1 LFYII
6 LLFGFLNI
14 VKGERSSPLL
24 LWGKKTNSCKT
35 KLTQATRLN
44 DQLLF
49 NDDMLSCLSQQNFEK
64 VVVLLQDEFNLDT
77 LRKLTSENHQSGKI
91 LQLKSYLQLPSTL
104 SVQNFVQERKFSDTF
119 KDNEV
124 KVVHVASGLENAA
137 NQITSYLSGD
147 DHTNTMLIWTASNNI
162 VNKRSKRE
170 VLSEE
175 KVKVYNSCITNDCM
189 IFCFDE
195 VNFYDPSLKNVK
207 LNLATKNSYTSVC
220 QDKSEVQ
227 KSWFEGNFTTENN
240 KIQIRMDFEQ
250 KFYKTSAR
258 KWWKISNV
266 TSIVDNNPLQV
277 MTPRSYRKLC
287 APSNWSITC
296 QSTEWMYNVETK
308 DNKADFVRT
317 EISFSNLQLQPFDT
331 ANGKMIYNHV
341 DCNNWFTV
349 PILLGLTVFFL
360 LVILL
365 LYGFYMVAGI
375 TTPDRFDDPRISKL
389 LQIPQE

>member
-1 LFYII
+1 LYSIY
-6 LLFGFLNI
+6 
-14 VKGERSSPLL
+14 V
-24 LWGKKTNSCKT
+24 C
-35 KLTQATRLN
+35 A
-44 DQLLF
+44 
-49 NDDMLSCLSQQNFEK
+49 
-64 VVVLLQDEFNLDT
+64 
-77 LRKLTSENHQSGKI
+77 
-91 LQLKSYLQLPSTL
+91 
-104 SVQNFVQERKFSDTF
+104 
-119 KDNEV
+119 
-124 KVVHVASGLENAA
+124 
-137 NQITSYLSGD
+137 
-147 DHTNTMLIWTASNNI
+147 TNT
-162 VNKRSKRE
+162 
-170 VLSEE
+170 
-175 KVKVYNSCITNDCM
+175 
-189 IFCFDE
+189 
-195 VNFYDPSLKNVK
+195 FYR
-207 LNLATKNSYTSVC
+207 
-220 QDKSEVQ
+220 
-227 KSWFEGNFTTENN
+227 FEGNFTTENN

-277 MTPRSYRKLC
+277 MTPRSYRKLS